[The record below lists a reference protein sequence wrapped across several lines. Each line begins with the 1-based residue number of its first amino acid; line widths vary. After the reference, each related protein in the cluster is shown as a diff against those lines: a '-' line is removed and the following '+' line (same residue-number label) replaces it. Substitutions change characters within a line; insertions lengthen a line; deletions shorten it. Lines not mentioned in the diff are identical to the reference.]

1 MTTQEYVKKEADA
14 RYGLAG
20 YSAKLHFENG
30 LFAGIELA
38 KEFHKWS
45 DYNKW
50 ERYEVNGDTWYK
62 FSNTP
67 RVITTSELFE
77 IFLTKRNEN
86 RNKD

>member
-1 MTTQEYVKKEADA
+1 MTTQEYVKKEAEKLKFNLNKRFYAD
-14 RYGLAG
+14 GL
-20 YSAKLHFENG
+20 S
-30 LFAGIELA
+30 AGIELA

-77 IFLTKRNEN
+77 IFLTERNE
-86 RNKD
+86 K